1 MIKRTGQF
9 KRDYKREEKG
19 PHRATLDAD
28 FLPVLK
34 LLANNQALP
43 ARYCD
48 HPLSGDWKDHWIKG
62 TLPFVVMRCCHTQ
75 TIRYSSSHH
84 ATR

>member
-1 MIKRTGQF
+1 MIRMINRTGQF

-19 PHRATLDAD
+19 PHRVTLDAD

-43 ARYCD
+43 AR
-48 HPLSGDWKDHWIKG
+48 
-62 TLPFVVMRCCHTQ
+62 
-75 TIRYSSSHH
+75 
-84 ATR
+84 